1 MHVEKFSQ
9 IEVAPGERAFA
20 FLDVAV
26 MADGAPLGI
35 PVHVLRGK
43 KDGPK
48 IVVMATAHG
57 YEICQIS
64 VIKELLE
71 TLDAN
76 EVRGTVVFVPVQN
89 PVAFEM
95 GTRGTWVDALWG
107 DSGNMNRLWP
117 GRPNGWLTE
126 RMTHKLSS
134 EVFPGSDLVID
145 MHASGPGLTLAYG
158 YYGSISE
165 EEIEISK
172 VFGHDILV
180 NPLPAE
186 IDEKMQWT
194 TSQAYLKKAGIPS
207 YGCEIG
213 EFPGLWSERHRPRAR
228 RTVPEVG
235 VTGVTNVMKY
245 LGMLD
250 GDPVV
255 PARQLVVQPELNLR
269 PSHGGLLVS
278 EKTLDDLGNVV
289 PKGDLLGRVI
299 SPYTF
304 EVLDEI
310 VAPFDETLI
319 IAATIDKPFKKVLPG
334 EYGYIVADLKTCWWI
349 ENE

>member
-194 TSQAYLKKAGIPS
+194 TSRAYLKKAGIPS

-228 RTVPEVG
+228 RTVP
-235 VTGVTNVMKY
+235 
-245 LGMLD
+245 D
-250 GDPVV
+250 GRYAPRAWRRT
-255 PARQLVVQPELNLR
+255 PAARAR
-269 PSHGGLLVS
+269 
-278 EKTLDDLGNVV
+278 
-289 PKGDLLGRVI
+289 
-299 SPYTF
+299 
-304 EVLDEI
+304 
-310 VAPFDETLI
+310 
-319 IAATIDKPFKKVLPG
+319 
-334 EYGYIVADLKTCWWI
+334 
-349 ENE
+349 